1 MFDKQK
7 DFEDEVLPLIKKLS
21 LACIKHNL
29 PMILSVAT
37 SDDGKKTKYYNTQ
50 LSSTTCNR
58 VLSKDQ
64 LADIVL
70 VMRGYVPTNP
80 SEIRSITDDFE
91 TDIIV
96 DCEDFEDEGE
106 DE

>member
-1 MFDKQK
+1 MFNKQK
-7 DFEDEVLPLIKKLS
+7 DFEEEILPLIKQLS

-37 SDDGKKTKYYNTQ
+37 SDDGNITKYYNTQ

-58 VLSKDQ
+58 KLSRDQ
-64 LADIVL
+64 LSDIVL

-80 SEIRSITDDFE
+80 SEIRTIEDDFE
-91 TDIIV
+91 TDVLLENV
-96 DCEDFEDEGE
+96 DDASSD
-106 DE
+106 